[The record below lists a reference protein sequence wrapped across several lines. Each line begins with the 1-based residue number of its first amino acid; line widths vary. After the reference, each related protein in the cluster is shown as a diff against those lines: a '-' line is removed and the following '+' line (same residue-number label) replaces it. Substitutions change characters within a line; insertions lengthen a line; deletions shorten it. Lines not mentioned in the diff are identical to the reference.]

1 MDKNKKKLRLALRRT
16 IVCIIGAG
24 VLSLLIFALTRGT
37 GALMKITDAGAQ
49 AAQGDIPASSGP
61 SAVSRPASSAA
72 PPSSSNGR
80 SASSVP
86 AASSVLPASS
96 APASS
101 AAPLAPWPA
110 AGTAAPS
117 GWFRDAVFIGDSRTE
132 GLQNYDGLDG
142 ATYYAVKGL
151 MVDTVYT
158 KEAIREGS
166 SKLTVM
172 QALQRNRFRKVYVM
186 LGVNELGWS
195 SFATFIGDYGR
206 MIDDIRK
213 YEPGSE
219 VYLQAILPVTAGKSA
234 SDSVYNN
241 GRIKNSNDAIKKLAA
256 AKQVTFLPV
265 NEAVQDITG
274 ALPAEATVDGVHL
287 NAAYSRKW
295 CEYLKQH
302 IE

>member
-1 MDKNKKKLRLALRRT
+1 MDKRKKKMRLVLRRT
-16 IVCIIGAG
+16 IVCIVGIGALALLFF
-24 VLSLLIFALTRGT
+24 VLTWGT
-37 GALMKITDAGAQ
+37 GTLMKITETGAQ
-49 AAQGDIPASSGP
+49 AAQGGLPVSSGP
-61 SAVSRPASSAA
+61 SAVSGPASSAV
-72 PPSSSNGR
+72 PSSSANGKGVS
-80 SASSVP
+80 SA
-86 AASSVLPASS
+86 AAASS

-101 AAPLAPWPA
+101 AAPLASWPEQ
-110 AGTAAPS
+110 GTAAPA

-158 KEAIREGS
+158 KAAIREGS

-172 QALQRNRFRKVYVM
+172 QALKRNRFRKVYVM

-195 SFATFIGDYGR
+195 SFATFVGDYGK

-219 VYLQAILPVTAGKSA
+219 IYLQAILPVTAGKSA
-234 SDSVYNN
+234 SDNVYNN
-241 GRIKNSNDAIKKLAA
+241 VRIKNSNDAIKKLAA
-256 AKQVTFLPV
+256 AKKVRFLPV
-265 NEAVQDITG
+265 NEAVQDVTG
-274 ALPAEATVDGVHL
+274 ALPAEATADGVHL